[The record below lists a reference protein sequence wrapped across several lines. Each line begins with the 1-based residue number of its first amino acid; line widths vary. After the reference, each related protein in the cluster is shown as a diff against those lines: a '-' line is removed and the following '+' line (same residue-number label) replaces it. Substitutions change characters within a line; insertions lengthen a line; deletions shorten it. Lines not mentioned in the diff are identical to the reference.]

1 MSVFSA
7 VRHNGTARFSWA
19 RTLMKRPLTDKSI
32 VDQRAKRAR
41 GYLFAVET
49 LNGARPIISLRAI
62 LAHHQSAKAVRL
74 SVSFFLCWINVC
86 VLEVKRGGV
95 SLDGWQERAV
105 NLAVSFQNVQP
116 TGKRESLR
124 VVSECP
130 TLASLCNDS
139 QRHVGGK
146 RRFQFQPEQTT
157 PYTFRHIR
165 KYEIGRA
172 VHDAFVILCAVYW
185 PKRNDSL

>member
-1 MSVFSA
+1 LVGKRASGVQLCQPSDAPRPIVSVFSA

-74 SVSFFLCWINVC
+74 SVSFFLC
-86 VLEVKRGGV
+86 
-95 SLDGWQERAV
+95 
-105 NLAVSFQNVQP
+105 
-116 TGKRESLR
+116 
-124 VVSECP
+124 
-130 TLASLCNDS
+130 
-139 QRHVGGK
+139 
-146 RRFQFQPEQTT
+146 
-157 PYTFRHIR
+157 
-165 KYEIGRA
+165 
-172 VHDAFVILCAVYW
+172 
-185 PKRNDSL
+185 